1 MNLKRN
7 LLLGLLVCAGLFFSV
22 NLASSALFRKARLD
36 LTENGLF
43 TLSDGTRAILED
55 MQDEVTLRF
64 YFSKSMANDLTDLR
78 DYARRVEELLVEYK
92 SIAGPNLSVQIIE
105 PEPFSEEEDN
115 AVSFGMQ
122 GVPVNNAGE
131 LLYFGLIGTNSTDGE
146 ELIPFF
152 QMSREE
158 FLEYDLTKLVY
169 RLSNPDRT
177 TVGLLSTLPIS
188 GGPANPMQP
197 QAAPQPWFILDTI
210 KQLCDLEMIPPT
222 ATEISDEIDVLL
234 VVHPKELS
242 DKLLYSIDQYVLGGG
257 HAVFYL
263 DPHCEQ
269 DIPPQD
275 PSNPMAAMTANRTS
289 DLGPLLEA
297 WGVEF
302 PSDKVVGDRANAL
315 PVMFQNQRTDY
326 VVFMELKQDVCD
338 SEDPITADLNQIR
351 LGMAG
356 HFKPLDGATTTL
368 TPIIQTSQEA
378 MLIDRMNISFG
389 ADPGRLIRE
398 YMPGGE
404 ALTIAAR
411 LTGDVKSA
419 YPGGLPEEP
428 TTEGVAPTEKPLHI
442 EESTEPIQVVLVGD
456 ADLLQDRWWVQISNF
471 FGQRIAQ
478 PQANNGDMLVNTID
492 NLSGSSDLISLRS
505 RGSFHRPFGYID
517 EIRRNADQA
526 ARDEEA
532 ALQAELEATEQ
543 KIQELQQ
550 QKGSGVDSVILSPE
564 QRDEIEKFRSQ
575 RVETRKQL
583 RAVRHSLAE
592 KIEGVGSTVK
602 AANVFGVPAI
612 ILLLGL
618 ITMTARGRKKS

>member
-7 LLLGLLVCAGLFFSV
+7 LLLGLLVCAGLFFSI
-22 NLASSALFRKARLD
+22 NLASGALFRKARLD

-43 TLSDGTRAILED
+43 TLSDGTRSILED
-55 MQDEVTLRF
+55 MEEEVTLSY

-92 SIAGPNLSVQIIE
+92 SIAGSKLNIQIIE

-115 AVSFGMQ
+115 AVSYGMQ

-131 LLYFGLIGTNSTDGE
+131 LLYFGLIGTNTTDGE

-177 TVGLLSTLPIS
+177 TVGLLTTLPIS

-197 QAAPQPWFILDTI
+197 QAAPQAWFILDTI
-210 KQLCDLEMIPPT
+210 QQLCELEMISPA

-234 VVHPKELS
+234 VVHPKEFS
-242 DKLLYSIDQYVLGGG
+242 DELLYGIDQYVLAGG

-269 DIPPQD
+269 DMPAQD

-302 PSDKVVGDRANAL
+302 PSDMVVGDRANAL

-326 VVFMELKQDVCD
+326 VVFLELKQDVCD
-338 SEDPITADLNQIR
+338 SEDPITADLNQVR

-356 HFKPLDGATTTL
+356 HFKPAAGATTTL
-368 TPIIQTSQEA
+368 TPIIQTSEEA

-398 YMPGGE
+398 YIPGGE

-419 YPGGLPEEP
+419 YPGGLP
-428 TTEGVAPTEKPLHI
+428 TAEGAAPAELSTHL
-442 EESTEPIQVVLVGD
+442 EESSEPIQVVLVGD

-478 PQANNGDMLVNTID
+478 PQANNGDMLVNAID
-492 NLSGSSDLISLRS
+492 NLAGSSDLISLRS

-517 EIRRNADQA
+517 EIRRNADQE

-532 ALQAELEATEQ
+532 ALQADLEATEL

-550 QKGSGVDSVILSPE
+550 QKGGGVDSVILSPL
-564 QRDEIEKFRSQ
+564 QRAEIEKFREQ
-575 RVETRKQL
+575 RVDTRKQL

-592 KIEGVGSTVK
+592 KIDAVGATVK
-602 AANVFGVPAI
+602 VANVFGVPAL

-618 ITMTARGRKKS
+618 ISMTTRGRKKS